1 MKQAPQPSLS
11 FLLISCAIAL
21 TLTGC
26 KMSPTPT
33 KPPASPSYR
42 FNAST
47 ESPAFIGSHGFQ
59 LGQLDSLL
67 KNSQQANA
75 LTLFVGAN
83 TALKKG
89 RLVDAGLLYQQA
101 QVRRLTDLQRYP
113 AKPDAQAEVKTVNR
127 LKANVSAALGPKLLD
142 RPKLYGQIAQ
152 RLERWR
158 CDTAPGYKPSWQFT
172 RMVPSITCTS
182 FQQQKVRLMRDLSVL
197 MMQEEYASAAQL
209 AEYYQNSSSS
219 VRELA
224 GLKEGYNRALTTMR
238 NIERKQKRV
247 GLSTRF

>member
-172 RMVPSITCTS
+172 RMVPSI
-182 FQQQKVRLMRDLSVL
+182 KI
-197 MMQEEYASAAQL
+197 
-209 AEYYQNSSSS
+209 
-219 VRELA
+219 
-224 GLKEGYNRALTTMR
+224 GRAH
-238 NIERKQKRV
+238 V
-247 GLSTRF
+247 